1 MYHIPWA
8 TINRERTILPKTAV
22 LSGCIFGPMLMRI
35 TPRREPEPHM
45 QVMRNYQENIGRAGI
60 VAGLM
65 IVAVFAAVI
74 AQGRNQTLRPLD
86 EQLVVIDGVATATG
100 E

>member
-1 MYHIPWA
+1 
-8 TINRERTILPKTAV
+8 
-22 LSGCIFGPMLMRI
+22 
-35 TPRREPEPHM
+35 M
-45 QVMRNYQENIGRAGI
+45 QIMRNYQENIGRAGI